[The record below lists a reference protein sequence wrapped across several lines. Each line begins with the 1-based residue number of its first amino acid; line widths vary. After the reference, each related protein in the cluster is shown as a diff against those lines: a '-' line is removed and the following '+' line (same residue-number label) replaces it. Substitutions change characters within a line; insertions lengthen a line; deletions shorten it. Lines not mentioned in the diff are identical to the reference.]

1 MSEMMQVITCVCRDG
16 ENPSEV
22 RVKGSFD
29 EWKEEHVMDLVTSEP
44 SAVYEYP
51 IKVDSIKQ
59 FPSDTKEA
67 LEPIKVQYKF
77 IVDGEWV
84 LNDADADKLTLTDDA
99 GNVNHVLYIQRPV
112 QCAPAVSEESQQVE
126 IPLVVPVEKQ
136 ETTKLQPEDEGL
148 GASSESVTP
157 PAAVVEVEPTPAV
170 QQLKVPKTDD
180 NNNLSSS
187 SLGESQA
194 SSSTTS
200 TSTPDEEEQ
209 QQPRKRRE
217 SFKKKAIS
225 SAGGCIIL

>member
-1 MSEMMQVITCVCRDG
+1 MSEMMQVITYVCRDG

-44 SAVYEYP
+44 GAVYEYP

-59 FPSDTKEA
+59 SPSDSQEA
-67 LEPIKVQYKF
+67 PEPIEVQYKF

-112 QCAPAVSEESQQVE
+112 QCAPAVSEQPQQVAT
-126 IPLVVPVEKQ
+126 PLVVPVEKK

-157 PAAVVEVEPTPAV
+157 PAAVEVQPTPVV
-170 QQLKVPKTDD
+170 QQLEVPKTD
-180 NNNLSSS
+180 NNNVSSS
-187 SLGESQA
+187 SLGESQS
-194 SSSTTS
+194 SSST

-225 SAGGCIIL
+225 SASGCIIL

>member
-1 MSEMMQVITCVCRDG
+1 MSEMMQVITYVCRDG
-16 ENPSEV
+16 ESPSEV

-59 FPSDTKEA
+59 SPSDSKEA
-67 LEPIKVQYKF
+67 SEPIKVQYKF

-99 GNVNHVLYIQRPV
+99 GNVNHVLYIQRPA
-112 QCAPAVSEESQQVE
+112 QCAPAVSEGQQQVE
-126 IPLVVPVEKQ
+126 TPLVVPVEKQ
-136 ETTKLQPEDEGL
+136 EITKLQPEDEGL

-157 PAAVVEVEPTPAV
+157 PTAAVEVEPTPAV

-180 NNNLSSS
+180 NNNVSSS
-187 SLGESQA
+187 SLGESQ
-194 SSSTTS
+194 SSTTTS

>member
-1 MSEMMQVITCVCRDG
+1 MSEMMQVITYVCRDG

-44 SAVYEYP
+44 AAVYEYP

-99 GNVNHVLYIQRPV
+99 GNVNHVLYIQRPAP
-112 QCAPAVSEESQQVE
+112 CAPAVSEESQQLDT
-126 IPLVVPVEKQ
+126 PLVVPVEKQ

-157 PAAVVEVEPTPAV
+157 PAVVEVEPTPAV
-170 QQLKVPKTDD
+170 QQLEVLKTDNK
-180 NNNLSSS
+180 NNVSSS
-187 SLGESQA
+187 SLGESQ